1 MSFVNNTLR
10 YLRHQAHENPTIV
23 WSLAVGA
30 AGPLAVVVVPP
41 IRKRV
46 FGWVPDEK
54 IPTTY
59 PLPQRTRAAVSG
71 YDDPAPAN

>member
-23 WSLAVGA
+23 WSIAIGA

-41 IRKRV
+41 VRRR
-46 FGWVPDEK
+46 FGWVPDERT
-54 IPTTY
+54 PTSY
-59 PLPQRTRAAVSG
+59 PLPNRPRAPVTG
-71 YDDPAPAN
+71 YDDPE